1 MPSTYTASARYT
13 LQATGENNNTWGT
26 ILNSGV
32 FQLVDTN
39 INGCLSFSLSGT
51 KTLTTANGA
60 TDEARNATLKIT
72 SGSGG
77 TITIPS
83 VAKKYTVIN
92 NSGGAVVLT
101 TGSGTAGT
109 CQQSEQAEFVCDGTN
124 VTKTFATDFGGSR
137 VTSVGTPSVST
148 DAANKAY
155 VDNAA
160 FNANA
165 GVLPGQAG
173 NAGKFLITNGASAS
187 WAFPSVS
194 SISDYATDQAT
205 RATALDLRAIAWAVS
220 L

>member
-1 MPSTYTASARYT
+1 VTSYTSGGRYT
-13 LQATGENNNTWGT
+13 LQDTGSNNNTWGN

-32 FQLVDTN
+32 FTLIDTN
-39 INGCLSFSLSGT
+39 VNGVLSFALSGT
-51 KTLTTANGA
+51 KTLTTELGA
-60 TDEARNATLKIT
+60 TDEARNAVLKIT

-83 VAKKYTVIN
+83 VSKKYTVIN
-92 NSGGAVVLT
+92 NAGGPVGVT
-101 TGSGTAGT
+101 TGSGAVGV
-109 CQQSEQAEFVCDGTN
+109 CQQNEQAEFVCDGTN

-165 GVLPGQAG
+165 GVLPGQTG
-173 NAGKFLITNGASAS
+173 NSGKFLTTNGAAAS
-187 WAFPSVS
+187 WAFPTVS